1 MKLNIAIVFALISFG
16 AEAKNLGQFG
26 HSYPV
31 QEQSMLEFIH
41 DRLNTLDGDGSLE
54 KVNND
59 FIKRVQ
65 KHVNNPAPLNL
76 SRTNKTSTHLYS
88 PSVTLKSDLKDHL
101 GNVIAYKGV
110 EVNALSRLP
119 SYAPYWIFFN
129 ADDEAQ
135 VKWAK
140 KQISDH
146 VQVKIILTG
155 GAIKKSENIFN
166 QAIYFDQESKISTKL
181 SIEHVPAR
189 VQRKGN
195 FLEITQFAVK
205 GAR

>member
-1 MKLNIAIVFALISFG
+1 MKFNIAIVFVLLSLG

-41 DRLNTLDGDGSLE
+41 DRLNTLDDDGSLE

-110 EVNALSRLP
+110 EVNSLSRLP
-119 SYAPYWIFFN
+119 SYSPYWILFN

-155 GAIKKSENIFN
+155 GAIKKSEKIFN
-166 QAIYFDQESKISTKL
+166 QPIYFDQESRISTKL
-181 SIEHVPAR
+181 SINHVPAR

-205 GAR
+205 GAK

>member
-1 MKLNIAIVFALISFG
+1 MKLNVAIAFALISFG

-26 HSYPV
+26 HGYPV

-41 DRLNTLDGDGSLE
+41 DRLNTLDGDGSIE

-76 SRTNKTSTHLYS
+76 SRTSKTSTHLFN

-129 ADDEAQ
+129 ADDEVQ

-140 KQISDH
+140 KQIADH

-166 QAIYFDQESKISTKL
+166 QAIYFDQESKITTKL
-181 SIEHVPAR
+181 SIEHVPTR

-195 FLEITQFAVK
+195 FLEVTQFAIK
-205 GAR
+205 GAK